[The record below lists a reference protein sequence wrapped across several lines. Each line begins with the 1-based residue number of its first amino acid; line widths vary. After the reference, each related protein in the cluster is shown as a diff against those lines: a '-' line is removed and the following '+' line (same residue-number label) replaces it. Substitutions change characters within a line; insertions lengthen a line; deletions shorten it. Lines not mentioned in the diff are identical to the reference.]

1 MMFLTIILIAFLGVC
16 GFTLFWWWR
25 CRNPYKLV
33 MIIGKKGAGKTTDI
47 QKRTF
52 EALAKGW
59 DVYSSC
65 AVSGAKLIDPK
76 ALAISS
82 LPPNSLILIDEAGII
97 WNNRDYKDF
106 NGPMREYFK
115 LQRHAKH
122 KIILYSQAYDVDVT
136 LRRLA
141 DELWLM
147 KNLFG
152 CYSFSRRILRTISLV
167 SAEKMQGEGQIVDD
181 LRYDSLFFF
190 WCGSVRFTFVPR
202 YMKYFDSFEM
212 EEKKLMEYKEIP
224 IPEVDKPPRIV
235 KKILKMQL
243 KESA

>member
-1 MMFLTIILIAFLGVC
+1 MKFLTFVLIAFLGLS
-16 GFTLFWWWR
+16 GFTLYWWWR

-33 MIIGKKGAGKTTDI
+33 MVIGKKGAGKTTDI

-52 EALAKGW
+52 EALANGW

-65 AVSGAKLIDPK
+65 AVSGAKLIDPHK
-76 ALAISS
+76 LSISS
-82 LPPNSLILIDEAGII
+82 LPPNSLILLDEAGII
-97 WNNRDYKDF
+97 WSNRDYKNF

-122 KIILYSQAYDVDVT
+122 KVVLYSQAWDVDVT
-136 LRRLA
+136 LRRLC

-152 CYSFSRRILRTISLV
+152 CYSISRRIIRTIALV

-181 LRYDSLFFF
+181 LRYDSLLFF
-190 WCGSVRFTFVPR
+190 WCGSIRFTFVPK
-202 YMKYFDSFEM
+202 YMKYFNSFEM
-212 EEKKLMEYKEIP
+212 AEKPAMDFKEIP
-224 IPEVDKPPRIV
+224 IPSVKNPPKVV
-235 KKILKMQL
+235 KKIQKRRL